1 MVFVIIQITNVACHS
16 SAACVA
22 LRTFCCGELERVTI
36 GQTNATAT
44 MSEDNIKT
52 PECASDG
59 SRTQS
64 LASALLTDLTVT
76 EHAAVQTNMPRMNQS
91 LAKGAQG

>member
-1 MVFVIIQITNVACHS
+1 
-16 SAACVA
+16 
-22 LRTFCCGELERVTI
+22 
-36 GQTNATAT
+36 

-64 LASALLTDLTVT
+64 LASAPLTYLTMT